1 MLQLV
6 KLKAN
11 NNSEFKA
18 NHLMK
23 TQASACLFSITIH
36 YSHTVSQ
43 TYILRLK
50 LKEWDM
56 SLHFHY

>member
-23 TQASACLFSITIH
+23 TQASARLFSITIH
-36 YSHTVSQ
+36 YSHCFPDLYFKT
-43 TYILRLK
+43 
-50 LKEWDM
+50 D
-56 SLHFHY
+56 